1 MQFGDKQMTVQYF
14 ERARME
20 LHPENQRPYDVLL
33 GLLGNE
39 ALQARYNGQLPPG
52 A

>member
-1 MQFGDKQMTVQYF
+1 MTVQYF

-20 LHPENQRPYDVLL
+20 L
-33 GLLGNE
+33 LGNE
-39 ALQARYNGQLPPG
+39 ALRARYNGQLPPG